1 MAALFQHQGRDRRRL
16 WVLAERGLFGF
27 SDKIAD
33 HVPEFAKHAKGNITV
48 LQTIT
53 HQAGFPNAVVGKD
66 AWADHKRLREVVS
79 SFPLEFTPGSKVH
92 YHGLT
97 AHWTLG
103 VLIEAVTGK
112 DFRDVIRET
121 VTEPLGL
128 SKELYVGLPE
138 SEFGR
143 AADMHEPKPSKKPEG
158 DGFQPSADANTADW
172 RKAGA
177 PGGAGYGTARAMAAL
192 YQMMLNGGELNG
204 TRRLSPRVLQYAIRN
219 HTGDRIDEFMG
230 MPMHRGLGPHL
241 RGTTENVRGLG
252 GFASPRAFGHGG
264 VGTSY
269 CWGDPDSAC
278 PSPTS
283 PTTACPTRGTPSA
296 SIWSRT
302 SSTRR
307 SSSQGMPGRHLS
319 LWKQA
324 LGVVPNAVW
333 DRTDLETLVLADN
346 GLTEISD
353 RVGDL
358 RHLRMLDLGHNK
370 LRQIP
375 SSLGQLEQLR
385 DFLYLHDNQLSTLP
399 LSLGRLSRLRYLNF
413 SENAFEALP
422 EAVTEMSGLLEL
434 RVTDNR
440 LTSLPGVDLA
450 ARAITRVTPPQQSA
464 ARTLPDVIGSLLE
477 LRQIDLRGNPI
488 AGLPDSLLKL
498 PRLEKLDLRW
508 VTTLSPPSWFPDL
521 ERRGCA
527 VYF

>member
-1 MAALFQHQGRDRRRL
+1 MVRSLWQGFLETQYVDTEVIDVSRKGNMIVAGGDTMDTAIRPGTSFPLQQADLESLGFRKSQIDRLIELIERHIAAGRYPGCQIALARHGKLALFRSFGDAVTEPARRPAADDSLWLLYSNTKVVTAVAL

-53 HQAGFPNAVVGKD
+53 HQAGFPNAVVGRD

-79 SFPLEFTPGSKVH
+79 NFPLEFTPGSKVH

-112 DFRDVIRET
+112 DFREVIRET

-128 SKELYVGLPE
+128 SRELYVGLPE

-143 AADMHEPKPSKKPEG
+143 AADMHEPKPKG
-158 DGFQPSADANTADW
+158 DGFQPSADANTVDW
-172 RKAGA
+172 RKGGA

-204 TRRLSPRVLQYAIRN
+204 TRLVSSRMLQYAIRN

-269 CWGDPDSAC
+269 CWGDPDSGVSFAYITNNRI
-278 PSPTS
+278 PDPWHSKRLDMV
-283 PTTACPTRGTPSA
+283 ANFVHSA
-296 SIWSRT
+296 I
-302 SSTRR
+302 
-307 SSSQGMPGRHLS
+307 L
-319 LWKQA
+319 
-324 LGVVPNAVW
+324 
-333 DRTDLETLVLADN
+333 
-346 GLTEISD
+346 
-353 RVGDL
+353 
-358 RHLRMLDLGHNK
+358 
-370 LRQIP
+370 
-375 SSLGQLEQLR
+375 
-385 DFLYLHDNQLSTLP
+385 
-399 LSLGRLSRLRYLNF
+399 
-413 SENAFEALP
+413 
-422 EAVTEMSGLLEL
+422 
-434 RVTDNR
+434 
-440 LTSLPGVDLA
+440 
-450 ARAITRVTPPQQSA
+450 
-464 ARTLPDVIGSLLE
+464 
-477 LRQIDLRGNPI
+477 
-488 AGLPDSLLKL
+488 
-498 PRLEKLDLRW
+498 
-508 VTTLSPPSWFPDL
+508 
-521 ERRGCA
+521 
-527 VYF
+527 

>member
-1 MAALFQHQGRDRRRL
+1 MDTAIRPETSFPLPQADLDSLGFRKSQIDRLIELIERHIAAGRYPGCQIALARHGKLALFRSFGDAVTEPAKRPAADDSLWLLYSNTKVVTAVAL

-143 AADMHEPKPSKKPEG
+143 AADMHEPKPSKKPEA

-192 YQMMLNGGELNG
+192 YQMMLNGGELAG
-204 TRRLSPRVLQYAIRN
+204 RRIVSPRLLQYAIRN

-269 CWGDPDSAC
+269 CWGDPDSGVSFAYITNNRV
-278 PSPTS
+278 PDPWHSKRLDMV
-283 PTTACPTRGTPSA
+283 ANFVHSA
-296 SIWSRT
+296 I
-302 SSTRR
+302 
-307 SSSQGMPGRHLS
+307 L
-319 LWKQA
+319 
-324 LGVVPNAVW
+324 
-333 DRTDLETLVLADN
+333 
-346 GLTEISD
+346 
-353 RVGDL
+353 
-358 RHLRMLDLGHNK
+358 
-370 LRQIP
+370 
-375 SSLGQLEQLR
+375 
-385 DFLYLHDNQLSTLP
+385 
-399 LSLGRLSRLRYLNF
+399 
-413 SENAFEALP
+413 
-422 EAVTEMSGLLEL
+422 
-434 RVTDNR
+434 
-440 LTSLPGVDLA
+440 
-450 ARAITRVTPPQQSA
+450 
-464 ARTLPDVIGSLLE
+464 
-477 LRQIDLRGNPI
+477 
-488 AGLPDSLLKL
+488 
-498 PRLEKLDLRW
+498 
-508 VTTLSPPSWFPDL
+508 
-521 ERRGCA
+521 
-527 VYF
+527 

>member
-1 MAALFQHQGRDRRRL
+1 MDTAIHPETSFPLPQADLDSLGFRKNQIDRLIELIERHIAAGRYPGCQIALARHGKLALFRSFGDAVTEPAKRPAADDSLWLLYSNTKVVTAVAL

-27 SDKIAD
+27 SDRIAD
-33 HVPEFAKHAKGNITV
+33 HVPEFARHAKGNITV

-192 YQMMLNGGELNG
+192 YQMMLHGGELNG
-204 TRRLSPRVLQYAIRN
+204 TRLLSPRVLQYAIRN

-269 CWGDPDSAC
+269 CWGDPDSGVSFAYLTNNRV
-278 PSPTS
+278 PDPWHSKRLDMV
-283 PTTACPTRGTPSA
+283 ANFVHSA
-296 SIWSRT
+296 I
-302 SSTRR
+302 
-307 SSSQGMPGRHLS
+307 L
-319 LWKQA
+319 
-324 LGVVPNAVW
+324 
-333 DRTDLETLVLADN
+333 
-346 GLTEISD
+346 
-353 RVGDL
+353 
-358 RHLRMLDLGHNK
+358 
-370 LRQIP
+370 
-375 SSLGQLEQLR
+375 
-385 DFLYLHDNQLSTLP
+385 
-399 LSLGRLSRLRYLNF
+399 
-413 SENAFEALP
+413 
-422 EAVTEMSGLLEL
+422 
-434 RVTDNR
+434 
-440 LTSLPGVDLA
+440 
-450 ARAITRVTPPQQSA
+450 
-464 ARTLPDVIGSLLE
+464 
-477 LRQIDLRGNPI
+477 
-488 AGLPDSLLKL
+488 
-498 PRLEKLDLRW
+498 
-508 VTTLSPPSWFPDL
+508 
-521 ERRGCA
+521 
-527 VYF
+527 

>member
-1 MAALFQHQGRDRRRL
+1 MDTAIRTDALSFPLPPTDLDAAGFRKDQINRLIELIEKHIAEGRYPGCQIALARHGKLALFRSFGNAVTEPAKRAAADDTLWLLYSNTKVVTAVAL

-33 HVPEFAKHAKGNITV
+33 HVPEFRKHAKGNITV

-66 AWADHKRLREVVS
+66 AWVNHKRLREVVCD
-79 SFPLEFTPGSKVH
+79 FPLEFTPGSKVH

-128 SKELYVGLPE
+128 SRELYVGLPE

-143 AADMHEPKPSKKPEG
+143 AADMHEPRPPQGKNKSE
-158 DGFQPSADANTADW
+158 GFQPSADANAADW
-172 RKAGA
+172 RKGGA

-204 TRRLSPRVLQYAIRN
+204 TRVVGPRMLQYAIRN

-269 CWGDPDSAC
+269 CWGDPDSGVSFAYITNNRI
-278 PSPTS
+278 PDPWHSKRLDQVANFVHS
-283 PTTACPTRGTPSA
+283 
-296 SIWSRT
+296 SI
-302 SSTRR
+302 
-307 SSSQGMPGRHLS
+307 L
-319 LWKQA
+319 
-324 LGVVPNAVW
+324 
-333 DRTDLETLVLADN
+333 
-346 GLTEISD
+346 
-353 RVGDL
+353 
-358 RHLRMLDLGHNK
+358 
-370 LRQIP
+370 
-375 SSLGQLEQLR
+375 
-385 DFLYLHDNQLSTLP
+385 
-399 LSLGRLSRLRYLNF
+399 
-413 SENAFEALP
+413 
-422 EAVTEMSGLLEL
+422 
-434 RVTDNR
+434 
-440 LTSLPGVDLA
+440 
-450 ARAITRVTPPQQSA
+450 
-464 ARTLPDVIGSLLE
+464 
-477 LRQIDLRGNPI
+477 
-488 AGLPDSLLKL
+488 
-498 PRLEKLDLRW
+498 
-508 VTTLSPPSWFPDL
+508 
-521 ERRGCA
+521 
-527 VYF
+527 

>member
-1 MAALFQHQGRDRRRL
+1 MDTAIRPETGFPLPQADLDSLGFRKGQIDRLIELIERHIAAGRYPGCQIALARHGKLALFRSFGNAVTEPAKRPAADDSLWLLYSNTKVVTAVAL

-27 SDKIAD
+27 SDRIAD
-33 HVPEFAKHAKGNITV
+33 HMPEFARFAKGNITV

-66 AWADHKRLREVVS
+66 AWTDHKRLREVVS
-79 SFPLEFTPGSKVH
+79 NFPLEFTPGSKVH

-128 SKELYVGLPE
+128 SRELYVGLPE

-143 AADMHEPKPSKKPEG
+143 AADMHEPKPKG

-204 TRRLSPRVLQYAIRN
+204 TRILSPRMLQYAIRN

-269 CWGDPDSAC
+269 CWGDPDSGVSFAYVTNNRV
-278 PSPTS
+278 PDPWHSKRLDMV
-283 PTTACPTRGTPSA
+283 ANFVHSA
-296 SIWSRT
+296 I
-302 SSTRR
+302 
-307 SSSQGMPGRHLS
+307 L
-319 LWKQA
+319 
-324 LGVVPNAVW
+324 
-333 DRTDLETLVLADN
+333 
-346 GLTEISD
+346 
-353 RVGDL
+353 
-358 RHLRMLDLGHNK
+358 
-370 LRQIP
+370 
-375 SSLGQLEQLR
+375 
-385 DFLYLHDNQLSTLP
+385 
-399 LSLGRLSRLRYLNF
+399 
-413 SENAFEALP
+413 
-422 EAVTEMSGLLEL
+422 
-434 RVTDNR
+434 
-440 LTSLPGVDLA
+440 
-450 ARAITRVTPPQQSA
+450 
-464 ARTLPDVIGSLLE
+464 
-477 LRQIDLRGNPI
+477 
-488 AGLPDSLLKL
+488 
-498 PRLEKLDLRW
+498 
-508 VTTLSPPSWFPDL
+508 
-521 ERRGCA
+521 
-527 VYF
+527 